1 LWTEGR
7 PGADGLCDQ
16 LLLGDQ
22 PGQAILLVGPHRAAH
37 GDDAGVSA
45 PVRERIALVDLDAIE
60 RRSPSQ
66 ELVLEGRGR
75 LAGDVLEDE
84 ERGHARQPRAALW
97 RAIDGASTDGGGVR
111 A

>member
-22 PGQAILLVGPHRAAH
+22 PGQAILLVSPHRAAH
-37 GDDAGVSA
+37 GDDSGVSA